1 MKLKE
6 TLAEK
11 ANKAQTEEEINATIE
26 DAGMELSEDELD
38 EVSGG
43 KNYDIKVMILW
54 MEDLMLVWIQQ
65 AMSLRQILKSY
76 NRQELP
82 VTNDQGVGSG
92 CPHPLFMFIFRF
104 LVPFFGEIW

>member
-43 KNYDIKVMILW
+43 KNYDIKVMIL
-54 MEDLMLVWIQQ
+54 
-65 AMSLRQILKSY
+65 
-76 NRQELP
+76 
-82 VTNDQGVGSG
+82 
-92 CPHPLFMFIFRF
+92 
-104 LVPFFGEIW
+104 

>member
-11 ANKAQTEEEINATIE
+11 ANKVQQEEEIKATIE

-54 MEDLMLVWIQQ
+54 MEDLNAGLNTESAVDKTFTYQ
-65 AMSLRQILKSY
+65 S
-76 NRQELP
+76 
-82 VTNDQGVGSG
+82 V
-92 CPHPLFMFIFRF
+92 
-104 LVPFFGEIW
+104 